1 MPRPAAECGT
11 PAAYRRHLRE
21 KTPPCDPCRQAYSQ
35 ARADER
41 KRASKRESIAAPLAA
56 RPAELAPRASQTVA
70 DLTVARD
77 VLMLYIKGDP
87 DLLIPPASASALPGL
102 VRELREVRK
111 LLDAASQD
119 EAPAVSE
126 EAVDEFTAARE
137 ARAARAAGA

>member
-1 MPRPAAECGT
+1 MPRPQAECGT

-41 KRASKRESIAAPLAA
+41 KRASKRQPTAAPMADT
-56 RPAELAPRASQTVA
+56 PAELAPRTSQTVA
-70 DLTVARD
+70 DLAVARD
-77 VLMLYIKGDP
+77 VLMLYIQGDVTRG
-87 DLLIPPASASALPGL
+87 LPPAAPAVLPNL

-111 LLDAASQD
+111 LLDAASP
-119 EAPAVSE
+119 EAAPASE

-137 ARAARAAGA
+137 ARAARKAGA

>member
-1 MPRPAAECGT
+1 MPRPQAECGT

-41 KRASKRESIAAPLAA
+41 KRASKRQPTAAPPSAK
-56 RPAELAPRASQTVA
+56 PAELAPRASQTVA
-70 DLTVARD
+70 DLTMARD
-77 VLMLYIKGDP
+77 VLMLHIKGDP
-87 DLLIPPASASALPGL
+87 DLLSPPASASALPGL

-119 EAPAVSE
+119 EAPAASE

>member
-1 MPRPAAECGT
+1 M
-11 PAAYRRHLRE
+11 
-21 KTPPCDPCRQAYSQ
+21 CDPCQAAYAQ

-41 KRASKRESIAAPLAA
+41 KRASDRKVSVDPPSVPAPSVSWT
-56 RPAELAPRASQTVA
+56 SQTVS
-70 DLTVARD
+70 DLTAARD
-77 VLMLYIKGDP
+77 VLMLHIKGDP

>member
-21 KTPPCDPCRQAYSQ
+21 KTLPCDPCRQAYSQ

-41 KRASKRESIAAPLAA
+41 KRASKRQPTAAPPAA

-70 DLTVARD
+70 DLTMARD

-87 DLLIPPASASALPGL
+87 DLLIPPAAPSVLPNL

-119 EAPAVSE
+119 DAPASE